1 MTRRFSFYG
10 LLATAIAIGVLFY
23 RVIEP
28 FIFALL
34 FALVLAVLLK
44 PVHERLTRRWNG
56 HQRLAAWAITAA
68 FGIAVIVPLA
78 VAMVLAGI
86 EIQKFARD
94 MVALMKPASIAAAEE
109 APQPAGDFNEADAD
123 PPSAELLNPEAIE
136 AALEDDQVKRSVVA
150 QWLTEQ
156 YAKLPDERR
165 KIVVENFSQAM
176 LRFVEDLYRNT
187 MRVVSS
193 VAGFFIGVV
202 VISMALY
209 YALADGAAILADIKK
224 MLPFEEHE
232 VQELAEQFGK
242 VCRGVVLGTVV
253 AALAQAALALI
264 GFTVAGVPNLL
275 PLFVMTILFAFI
287 PMVGAGSAVTLVSAY
302 LALDGRYLAAGLLLA
317 YGLGVVS
324 TCDNFIRAYVI
335 GTEAKM
341 NPLLVLI
348 TAIGALQ
355 LIGLWGIFV
364 GPMVA
369 AFFYTIMK
377 LLRERLD
384 RESNKPATTVA

>member
-1 MTRRFSFYG
+1 MSRKFSFYG
-10 LLATAIAIGVLFY
+10 LLATAIAVGVLFY

-28 FIFALL
+28 FVFALL

-44 PVHERLTRRWNG
+44 PAHARLTRRWHG

-68 FGIAVIVPLA
+68 FSLAVIVPLA
-78 VAMVLAGI
+78 LMVVLAGF

-94 MVALMKPASIAAAEE
+94 MIVLSKPATNNAAIESSDSA
-109 APQPAGDFNEADAD
+109 ANADGEADSSEIIEPDLVEAVLEED
-123 PPSAELLNPEAIE
+123 LPKQSA
-136 AALEDDQVKRSVVA
+136 VA
-150 QWLTEQ
+150 KWLTRQ
-156 YAKLPDERR
+156 YSNLPEERR
-165 KIVVENFSQAM
+165 KMVAENLSQGI
-176 LRFVEDLYRNT
+176 LRFVEELYKNT
-187 MRVVSS
+187 MSVVSS

-209 YALADGAAILADIKK
+209 YALADGESILADIKK

-232 VQELAEQFGK
+232 VQELTEQFGK

-253 AALAQAALALI
+253 AALAQSTLALL
-264 GFTVAGVPNLL
+264 GFMVAGVPHLL
-275 PLFVMTILFAFI
+275 PLFVMTMLFAFI
-287 PMVGAGSAVTLVSAY
+287 PMVGAGTAVTLVSVW
-302 LALDGRYLAAGLLLA
+302 LAMEGRYLAGALLLA

-348 TAIGALQ
+348 TAIGALH

-377 LLRERLD
+377 ILRERLD
-384 RESNKPATTVA
+384 RESSKPARVAT

>member
-1 MTRRFSFYG
+1 MSRKLSFYG

-34 FALVLAVLLK
+34 FAVVLAVLLK
-44 PVHERLTRRWNG
+44 PVHVRLTRRWNG

-78 VAMVLAGI
+78 IAMVLAGV
-86 EIQKFARD
+86 EIQKFTRD
-94 MVALMKPASIAAAEE
+94 MVELTKSAKATATLETM
-109 APQPAGDFNEADAD
+109 
-123 PPSAELLNPEAIE
+123 PPEGSDLEQETAVLLEPEAIE
-136 AALEDDQVKRSVVA
+136 AALEENPTKRSVVA
-150 QWLTEQ
+150 QWLTKQ
-156 YAKLPDERR
+156 YGNLSEERR
-165 KIVVENFSQAM
+165 TFIVENFSQAM
-176 LRFVEDLYRNT
+176 LRFVDDLYQNT

-209 YALADGAAILADIKK
+209 YALADGEAILSDVKR

-253 AALAQAALALI
+253 AALAQATLALI
-264 GFTVAGVPNLL
+264 GFTVVGVPHLL
-275 PLFVMTILFAFI
+275 LLFVITILFAFI
-287 PMVGAGSAVTLVSAY
+287 PMVGAGTAVTLVSVW
-302 LALDGRYLAAGLLLA
+302 LVLDGRYLAGGLLLA
-317 YGLGVVS
+317 YGLGVVA
-324 TCDNFIRAYVI
+324 TCDNLIRAYVI

-364 GPMVA
+364 GPIVA

-384 RESNKPATTVA
+384 RDSPPPASVPT

>member
-1 MTRRFSFYG
+1 MSRKFSFYG
-10 LLATAIAIGVLFY
+10 LLATAIAVGVLFY

-28 FIFALL
+28 FVFALL

-44 PVHERLTRRWNG
+44 PAHARLTRRWHG

-68 FGIAVIVPLA
+68 FSLAVIVPLA
-78 VAMVLAGI
+78 LMVVLAGF

-94 MVALMKPASIAAAEE
+94 MIVLSKPATNNAAIESSDSA
-109 APQPAGDFNEADAD
+109 ANADGEADSSEIIEPDLVEAVLEED
-123 PPSAELLNPEAIE
+123 LPKQSA
-136 AALEDDQVKRSVVA
+136 VA
-150 QWLTEQ
+150 KWLTRQ
-156 YAKLPDERR
+156 YSNLPEERR
-165 KIVVENFSQAM
+165 KMVAENLSQGI
-176 LRFVEDLYRNT
+176 LRFVEELYKNT
-187 MRVVSS
+187 MSVVSS

-209 YALADGAAILADIKK
+209 YALADGESILADIKK

-232 VQELAEQFGK
+232 VQELTEQFGK

-253 AALAQAALALI
+253 AALAQSTLALF
-264 GFTVAGVPNLL
+264 GFMVAGVPHLL
-275 PLFVMTILFAFI
+275 PLFVMTMLFAFI
-287 PMVGAGSAVTLVSAY
+287 PMVGAGTAVTLVSVW
-302 LALDGRYLAAGLLLA
+302 LAMEGRYLAGALLLA

-348 TAIGALQ
+348 TAIGALH

-377 LLRERLD
+377 ILRERLD
-384 RESNKPATTVA
+384 RESSKPARVAT